1 MGITGILCSLRL
13 ALEGKEVPEESLRF
27 EFLKFLANNFRFIR
41 CRRQYLWTIIWR
53 RYGRFTFVENT
64 FSNSFKVTSVKF
76 LGSDRVFCFIS
87 ISKFCC
93 FLCFWTLLYFKF
105 YLVLFKSFKGILS
118 NMPLFFLVFI
128 YLFIYLFIYCILLTV
143 TWLIPCY
150 STWPLDLDGHFTQPL
165 MFLLFEIFNCA
176 VELRLIK
183 R

>member
-1 MGITGILCSLRL
+1 MNYLTNLGITGILCSLRL

-150 STWPLDLDGHFTQPL
+150 ST
-165 MFLLFEIFNCA
+165 
-176 VELRLIK
+176 
-183 R
+183 